1 MVTGIFMFK
10 KIAFASMAMFIV
22 LITSALAQAQDRS
35 GTLQGVVKDSSGAS
49 VAGALV
55 KVKNAERRL
64 TFMVVTQ
71 AGGRYSVNALP
82 AGKYVVQGIG
92 GDYQSEPSATVEV
105 AAGKAATIDLS
116 LATARAPQLLPAW
129 PGRLP
134 GEQVGEGGE
143 DRPPP
148 ALPEGEGKPIV
159 EAKCVSCHDAQRI
172 VRVRANRD
180 RWQTILTNMRAYAQ
194 GSTAA
199 KPLTDDES
207 RAVMEYVI
215 ANLSEGGAGG
225 KPPPDPNSR
234 LPRTL
239 LKGAATKYIAVEFE
253 LPNPKAEP
261 HEVTV
266 DLDGNAWVTQRVG
279 GKLGR
284 LDAKT
289 LTYSEIAPP
298 AGTSPTNRL
307 NAINR
312 APDGKLWFIDGGPN
326 RRWLSYDPR
335 AKQFDVY
342 ELPKLK
348 SGSASGNTMRVHPNG
363 TVWLNSIAANQV
375 IRLDPKTK
383 EFTVYD
389 VPAGIKRGRTAS
401 PYGMAISGDGK
412 VWFIENAVSQMGR
425 IDPATGKIDEFPIFV
440 KNPVARKGGMD
451 AEGNVW
457 VGLHGVG
464 KLMKVDYKTTKMTV
478 FDPPTEDAG
487 VYSVQGDP
495 RSPLVWFSEQ
505 HVDKIARFDPKTE
518 TFTEFPLPSAESDP
532 RRIEIDPTHPN
543 RVWWSGN
550 LSGKMGYVEVM
561 P

>member
-1 MVTGIFMFK
+1 MFTAVGFGRIFV
-10 KIAFASMAMFIV
+10 AA
-22 LITSALAQAQDRS
+22 LIFLLPYAAQGQERA
-35 GTLQGVVKDSSGAS
+35 GVLQGVVKDASGAP
-49 VAGALV
+49 VTGAFV
-55 KVKNAERRL
+55 KMKSEERRL
-64 TFMVVTQ
+64 TFMIVSQ
-71 AGGRYSVNALP
+71 AQGRYSLNNLP
-82 AGKYVVQGIG
+82 AGRYVVQSVG
-92 GDYQSEPSATVEV
+92 GEQQSEWSAPVEV
-105 AAGKAATIDLS
+105 AVGKPATVDLS
-116 LATARAPQLLPAW
+116 LTAPRTPRLPAAW

-143 DRPPP
+143 GPPP
-148 ALPEGEGKPIV
+148 PPLPEGAGKPIV
-159 EAKCVSCHDAQRI
+159 EAKCVTCHDTQRI
-172 VRVRANRD
+172 SRVRASRE
-180 RWQTILTNMRAYAQ
+180 RWQTILNNMRMYAQ

-199 KPLTDDES
+199 KPLSEDETH
-207 RAVMEYVI
+207 AVFDYVM
-215 ANLSEGGAGG
+215 ANFSETSAGG
-225 KPPPDPNSR
+225 RPKPDPNSR
-234 LPRTL
+234 LPREL
-239 LKGAATKYIAVEFE
+239 VKGEGMKYLAVEFE
-253 LPNPKAEP
+253 LPNNTAEP
-261 HEVTV
+261 HEVAV
-266 DLDGNAWVTQRVG
+266 DLEGNGWVTQRVG

-284 LDAKT
+284 LDGKT

-326 RRWLSYDPR
+326 RRWLSYDPKT
-335 AKQFDVY
+335 KQFEVY

-363 TVWLNSIAANQV
+363 TVWLNSIAGNQV

-389 VPAGIKRGRTAS
+389 VPAGVKRGKTAS

-412 VWFIENAVSQMGR
+412 VWFIENAVNQMGR
-425 IDPATGKIDEFPIFV
+425 VDPVSGTIDEFPIFV

-451 AEGNVW
+451 FEGNVW

-478 FDPPTEDAG
+478 FDPPSDDAG

-495 RSPLVWFSEQ
+495 KAPVVWLSEQ
-505 HVDKIARFDPKTE
+505 HVDKIARFDLKTE
-518 TFTEFPLPSAESDP
+518 KFMEYPLASAESDP

-543 RVWWSGN
+543 RIWWSGN
-550 LSGKMGYVEVM
+550 LSGRMGYIEVLK
-561 P
+561 